1 MIWQPPTR
9 ELDPLAALVHEAVR
23 TQVFPGEAF
32 GFHLVAVPGETWR
45 EAALPDGL
53 SVRIRLSASPAAQTQ
68 RENRA
73 CAGIHVSGE
82 LVAGDMGYRVIA
94 DLIVDLVTRAVLAC
108 DSRLEAVG
116 RTRG

>member
-1 MIWQPPTR
+1 MTWQPPIR

-32 GFHLVAVPGETWR
+32 GFHLVSVPGESWR
-45 EAALPDGL
+45 EAALPDGRP
-53 SVRIRLSASPAAQTQ
+53 VRIRLSASPAAQTQ

-82 LVAGDMGYRVIA
+82 LVAGEMGYRVSA